1 MIGYRRVAQ
10 TVPAPG
16 VYGDGPVYLRVH
28 RRAAGERW
36 PVAGYEREVN
46 DHELENDATYDWV
59 RVPHN
64 SRAAF
69 VQLDRLVWEL
79 RVPARA
85 ITVVRLRRSGPGE
98 GD

>member
-1 MIGYRRVAQ
+1 MIGYRRIAQ

-16 VYGDGPVYLRVH
+16 VYGDGPVFLRVD
-28 RRAAGERW
+28 RRAAGSRW
-36 PVAGYEREVN
+36 PVPGYEREVN

-69 VQLDRLVWEL
+69 VHLDRLVQEL
-79 RVPARA
+79 RFPGRA
-85 ITVVRLRRSGPGE
+85 ITVVRLRRSEPGR
-98 GD
+98 D